1 MNKVLNKL
9 TKEMEKDGKEVA
21 KEWEMGKFVIVN
33 KEVREETPDL
43 FNGAFNTH
51 SKRIYFGQIP
61 TSTIDFL
68 IQELLRISEGV
79 EAIQIEFDRINDGY
93 NIEFEV
99 YLLNGRFDELTSSNF
114 KTNRSPRSVSV
125 SERYYFEFINK
136 LKGQNCQCNTI

>member
-1 MNKVLNKL
+1 
-9 TKEMEKDGKEVA
+9 MEKDCKKIA
-21 KEWEMGKFVIVN
+21 KEWGMEKFVIVN

-43 FNGAFNTH
+43 FNDAFNTH

-68 IQELLRISEGV
+68 IQELLRISESV

-99 YLLNGRFDELTSSNF
+99 YLLNGRLDELTSSIF
-114 KTNRSPRSVSV
+114 KANRSPRSVSV
-125 SERYYFEFINK
+125 SERFYFEFINK
-136 LKGQNCQCNTI
+136 LKGQNC

>member
-1 MNKVLNKL
+1 MR
-9 TKEMEKDGKEVA
+9 EV
-21 KEWEMGKFVIVN
+21 
-33 KEVREETPDL
+33 TPDL

-125 SERYYFEFINK
+125 SERYYFEFIDK